1 MLGYRFPTNHWLLAG
16 QVLALAICSLRVSA
30 DIIHVPADF
39 PTIQAAIDAATDGDE
54 VVIAPDTYTG
64 SQNRDLDF
72 TGKAITVRSTDPND
86 PDVVAATIID
96 CQQAGRGFIFQSEE
110 TLESVVDGLTVVN
123 GFATDGAGVYLVNG
137 SSATIKNCVF
147 TGNTVPI
154 SSGVFF
160 SDNAPTQRADLVII
174 NCTISDNLGGGFAAF
189 AIENLTVTGS
199 IISGNSG
206 TAIDTGFPFS
216 PFPNLIVRNSTIVDN
231 DGGGITTNQATTI
244 ELANC
249 TVADNGGTGVVAF
262 EVASGSGV
270 MITNCTITGNTSD
283 EGTGGLRCEAST
295 SAVIRN
301 CLISNNT
308 GRVGGGLDIS
318 GFAAFEITG
327 CTFAGNVST
336 EFGGG
341 GIRTSG
347 TDPVAIRN
355 CILWGN
361 AAPEGPQLLLDSG
374 FNDPSVVS
382 VDFSTVEGGEKGVF
396 VDEACCSPSH
406 LIWGVG
412 NIDVDPQFVDPE
424 NADKIYFL
432 SVRFSVSVDGGRS
445 LVPNPPRGGGD
456 THDIWIDPTNPKRI
470 MVGDDVGNTN
480 VSLDGQSFRNHRLPV
495 AQMYHVAVDDDVPY
509 NVYGNRQDGYS
520 YRGPSNS
527 RAGS

>member
-1 MLGYRFPTNHWLLAG
+1 MLGYRFPTDHWLLAV
-16 QVLALAICSLRVSA
+16 QAIALAICSLPVSA
-30 DIIHVPADF
+30 DTIHVPADF
-39 PTIQAAIDAATDGDE
+39 PTIQAAIDAAVDGDE

-110 TLESVVDGLTVVN
+110 TQESVVAGLTVVN
-123 GFATDGAGVYLVNG
+123 GFAMDGAGVYLVNG

-147 TGNTVPI
+147 TSNTVPI
-154 SSGVFF
+154 SSGVIF
-160 SDNAPTQRADLVII
+160 SDNFPTQTADLAII

-189 AIENLTVTGS
+189 SIENLTVTGS
-199 IISGNSG
+199 VISGNSG
-206 TAIDTGFPFS
+206 TGIDTGFPFS

-249 TVADNGGTGVVAF
+249 TVADNGGTGVVAS
-262 EVASGSGV
+262 EVAFGGGV

-283 EGTGGLRCEAST
+283 EIVGGLRCHANT

-301 CLISNNT
+301 CLIADNT
-308 GRVGGGLDIS
+308 GRVAGGLAIS
-318 GFAAFEITG
+318 GFGAFEITTS
-327 CTFAGNVST
+327 TFSGNVAT

-341 GIRTSG
+341 GIRAFG
-347 TDPVAIRN
+347 TEPVAIRN

-361 AAPEGPQLLLDSG
+361 QAPIGSQLLLDSG

-382 VDFSTVEGGEKGVF
+382 VDFSAVEGGEKGVF
-396 VDEACCSPSH
+396 VDDACCSPSH

-412 NIDVDPQFVDPE
+412 NIEVDPQFVDPE
-424 NADKIYFL
+424 NADYHL
-432 SVRFSVSVDGGRS
+432 SSGSPCLDTGDPAFEPEPKETDIDGDPRIIGRQVDIGADEFRELGDLDADGSVGVSDLLILLANWGPCANCNACPGDLNGDCSVG
-445 LVPNPPRGGGD
+445 
-456 THDIWIDPTNPKRI
+456 
-470 MVGDDVGNTN
+470 
-480 VSLDGQSFRNHRLPV
+480 V
-495 AQMYHVAVDDDVPY
+495 ADLLILLA
-509 NVYGNRQDGYS
+509 NWG
-520 YRGPSNS
+520 
-527 RAGS
+527 